1 MTGCEVGTV
10 CGAIVPPVVV
20 AVAVGVGLLAYW
32 WFEVEEA
39 LVSLD
44 IGVVIPVHPARIRA
58 GLLDRAVASVW
69 AQTLPA
75 AELHIPV
82 DRRREG
88 AAATRNRGLA
98 AVRSEWVAF
107 LDSDDEFLPHHLER
121 LAACA
126 VETGADMVY
135 PWFETPGW
143 SDPLGWFG
151 RDFDPVAI
159 RSANYVPVT
168 VLVRTE
174 LLRSVG
180 GFVNL
185 HDGSERATCEDWGA
199 WLALIDAGARIVHLP
214 ERTWRWHL
222 HGGNTS
228 GRTTQGDAA

>member
-1 MTGCEVGTV
+1 MT
-10 CGAIVPPVVV
+10 
-20 AVAVGVGLLAYW
+20 
-32 WFEVEEA
+32 
-39 LVSLD
+39 LD
-44 IGVVIPVHPARIRA
+44 IGVVVPAHPARIER
-58 GLLDRAVASVW
+58 GLLGRAVASVW

-75 AELHIPV
+75 AELHVAI
-82 DRRREG
+82 DRRRDG

-98 AVRSEWVAF
+98 AVQSEWVAF

-121 LAACA
+121 LAAHA

-135 PWFETPGW
+135 PWFEPVGMT
-143 SDPLGWFG
+143 DPLGRMG
-151 RDFDPVAI
+151 MPFDPVAI
-159 RSANYVPVT
+159 QTANYVPVT

-180 GFVNL
+180 GFTNL

-199 WLALIDAGARIVHLP
+199 WLALIDAGAKIVHLP